1 MKVDQLILELE
12 EVAKQLGI
20 SIRYE
25 KGDFE
30 GGYCILRDTKML
42 IVNRRVQPQKKA
54 AVLALGL
61 NDMGLDNMY
70 LKPALRE
77 FIEDEVVKA
86 QREARQV

>member
-1 MKVDQLILELE
+1 MRVDLLITELE
-12 EVAKQLGI
+12 EVARQLGI

-42 IVNRRVQPQKKA
+42 IVNKRVQPQRKA

-70 LKPALRE
+70 IKPALRA

>member
-1 MKVDQLILELE
+1 MKVDLLITELE
-12 EVAKQLGI
+12 EVARQLGI

-42 IVNRRVQPQKKA
+42 IVNKRVQPQRKA

-70 LKPALRE
+70 IKPALRE

>member
-12 EVAKQLGI
+12 EVAQQLGI

>member
-12 EVAKQLGI
+12 EVAQQLGI

-30 GGYCILRDTKML
+30 GGYCILRDSKML
-42 IVNRRVQPQKKA
+42 IVNKRVHPQKKA

-61 NDMGLDNMY
+61 NDMGLDNMFI
-70 LKPALRE
+70 KPALRE
-77 FIEDEVVKA
+77 FIEDEVVKVR
-86 QREARQV
+86 REARQA

>member
-12 EVAKQLGI
+12 EVAQQLGI

-30 GGYCILRDTKML
+30 GGYCILRDIKML

>member
-30 GGYCILRDTKML
+30 GGYCILRDIKML

>member
-1 MKVDQLILELE
+1 MKVDQIILELE
-12 EVAKQLGI
+12 GIAQQLGI

-42 IVNRRVQPQKKA
+42 IVNKRVQPQRKA

-61 NDMGLDNMY
+61 NDMGLENLY
-70 LKPALRE
+70 VKPALRE
-77 FIEDEVVKA
+77 FIEDEVAKA
-86 QREARQV
+86 QREARQA